1 MDGQTYLA
9 IFKENGLVRSDL
21 VRILENQVKVFEE
34 NSMLEN
40 AEEAKWLAIEI
51 AEEEKAQGY
60 PFLNGNETRE
70 QIAERYLKGMKLF

>member
-21 VRILENQVKVFEE
+21 VKILEHQVKVFQE
-34 NSMLEN
+34 NNMPAN

-51 AEEEKAQGY
+51 AEEEKS
-60 PFLNGNETRE
+60 TRLS
-70 QIAERYLKGMKLF
+70 ILKWQ

>member
-1 MDGQTYLA
+1 MHGQTYLA

-34 NSMLEN
+34 NSLLAN

-60 PFLNGNETRE
+60 PFLNDNETRE
-70 QIAERYLKGMKLF
+70 QIAQRYLKARGMF

>member
-34 NSMLEN
+34 NSIPAN

-51 AEEEKAQGY
+51 AEEEKSQGY
-60 PFLNGNETRE
+60 PFLIGNETKE
-70 QIAERYLKGMKLF
+70 QIAERYLNARGKM

>member
-21 VRILENQVKVFEE
+21 VKILEHQVKVFQE
-34 NSMLEN
+34 NNMPAN

-51 AEEEKAQGY
+51 AEEEKAQGC

-70 QIAERYLKGMKLF
+70 QISQRYLKARGMF

>member
-21 VRILENQVKVFEE
+21 VIILENQVKVFQK
-34 NSMLEN
+34 NNMSAN

-60 PFLNGNETRE
+60 PFLNGNETKE
-70 QIAERYLKGMKLF
+70 QIAERYLNARGKM

>member
-1 MDGQTYLA
+1 MDGKTYLA

-21 VRILENQVKVFEE
+21 VKILEHQVKVLQE
-34 NSMLEN
+34 NNMPAN

-51 AEEEKAQGY
+51 AEEEKAQGH
-60 PFLNGNETRE
+60 PFLNDNETKE

>member
-21 VRILENQVKVFEE
+21 VKTLEHQVKVFQE
-34 NSMLEN
+34 NNMLAN

-60 PFLNGNETRE
+60 PFLIDNETKE
-70 QIAERYLKGMKLF
+70 QIAERYLNARGKM

>member
-34 NSMLEN
+34 NSMPAN

-60 PFLNGNETRE
+60 PFLNGNETKE
-70 QIAERYLKGMKLF
+70 QIAERYLNARKKM

>member
-34 NSMLEN
+34 NSMPAN

-60 PFLNGNETRE
+60 PFLNGNETKE
-70 QIAERYLKGMKLF
+70 QIAERYLNARGKM

>member
-34 NSMLEN
+34 NCMLAN

-70 QIAERYLKGMKLF
+70 QIAQRYLKARGMF

>member
-34 NSMLEN
+34 NSMLAN

-60 PFLNGNETRE
+60 PFLNCNETRE
-70 QIAERYLKGMKLF
+70 QIAERYLKARGMF

>member
-21 VRILENQVKVFEE
+21 VKILEHQVKVFQE
-34 NSMLEN
+34 NNMPVN

-51 AEEEKAQGY
+51 AEEEKSQGY
-60 PFLNGNETRE
+60 PFLNGNETKE
-70 QIAERYLKGMKLF
+70 QIAERYLNARGKM

>member
-21 VRILENQVKVFEE
+21 VRILENQVKVFEK
-34 NSMLEN
+34 NSMLAN

-70 QIAERYLKGMKLF
+70 QIAERYLNVRGKM

>member
-21 VRILENQVKVFEE
+21 VRILENQVKAFEE
-34 NSMLEN
+34 NSMPAN

-70 QIAERYLKGMKLF
+70 QIAERYLNARKKM

>member
-34 NSMLEN
+34 NSMPVN

-60 PFLNGNETRE
+60 PFLNGNETKE
-70 QIAERYLKGMKLF
+70 QIAERYLNARGKL

>member
-21 VRILENQVKVFEE
+21 VRILENQVKVFEK
-34 NSMLEN
+34 NSMPAN
-40 AEEAKWLAIEI
+40 SEEAKWLAIEI
-51 AEEEKAQGY
+51 AEKEKAQGY

-70 QIAERYLKGMKLF
+70 QIAQRYLKARGMF